1 MKTCLSLFLLIL
13 CCYSCNRTQKID
25 RTSLQAT
32 KDDPIFATYAAAKER
47 SSFMLDQGYEFHFYN
62 DEEGLSFCSEQGG
75 DIGIS
80 FLDKDQW
87 IYYLPDLYKE
97 SVIHA
102 SFPDM
107 VTFSYYPME
116 KIRCDAAF
124 LVERSSAA
132 ILEVKITNESDDT
145 KSITY
150 LPFLR
155 NNYRTFENIR
165 SEQNGLIFTN
175 EKYPDSWTVNH
186 KMPHVDT
193 VFNYVALNTKPDETG
208 IFNCFDAFGAQLS
221 FSIEPDKEQ
230 FFQVIG
236 RAYTPK
242 GERYLDNT
250 PQVRFQ
256 IWKNNQMNK
265 IITEKS
271 PLWGIYEQTVDRGYF
286 RIELG
291 NLGIDE
297 KPLHYSMLYFLED
310 ENLIASYDTFVT
322 VNFEQPYL
330 RRDLIP
336 KENNLPLP
344 PVNVIARDSGNVVKI
359 TWQSQEQGMVHDI
372 YRSSETEG
380 AFHRIV
386 TNISKNHFIDKTA
399 LPDIT
404 YRYVVI
410 ALNPQTGKRSIHS
423 REAVNIPKASFKA
436 YIQGDIQPDIYSD
449 ARYLSF
455 KCSLIL
461 EANES
466 QIVRLV
472 RVSDRPNTP
481 PYELKATTDTL
492 FSINLNTYLRENQKL
507 FTKFTQMAT
516 FDERDK
522 NLLYMSA
529 NNLMRQ
535 VFYPPEGESSYN
547 YYVFSRE
554 PVWGWG
560 HGGQVFHESITMLAY
575 ADMDPIGA
583 MNSQRV
589 YSERQYYN
597 GYINYR
603 TGSYLNEIIEHN
615 DELTSSAPWYSW
627 LNWEIYKMT
636 SDREFLEEMYSS
648 SKRFYNFF
656 IETRDKDEDGLLEW
670 GGHAVLESVR
680 DALVAVWD
688 EVGWPSNFDGVDIN
702 SMMVMEAKSL
712 EAMAKEL
719 GKTEEAEMWQADHE
733 KRAELINRHMWD
745 EETGFYYN
753 VDKKTNTFT
762 FKEKND
768 LKRQEI
774 IGFLPLWAG
783 IASEEQATQLVK
795 ALTDPER
802 FWRPKGIPSLSA
814 ADSFYNPKGYWNG
827 PVWVQWNYLIMRG
840 LLDYGYEKEA
850 RELVDRVAGVMIEQL
865 KENHNLWEFYS
876 PDHNWGGYHK
886 TYIWAG
892 IINRMM
898 LDVQHIQTG
907 R

>member
-1 MKTCLSLFLLIL
+1 MKQYTRYFTLIFFTMFIACGEKETHEL
-13 CCYSCNRTQKID
+13 TPLELRGG
-25 RTSLQAT
+25 
-32 KDDPIFATYAAAKER
+32 DPFFATYAAAMER
-47 SSFMLDQGYEFHFYN
+47 SNFLTDQGYEFSFYKK
-62 DEEGLSFCSEQGG
+62 DDILGFTSDQGG
-75 DIGIS
+75 DIGVG
-80 FLDKDQW
+80 FLVDGKMKYLLKDMHSE
-87 IYYLPDLYKE
+87 P
-97 SVIHA
+97 VINYT
-102 SFPDM
+102 FPDM
-107 VTFSYYPME
+107 VSYYWYPVE
-116 KIRCDAAF
+116 DIRCDALF
-124 LVERSSAA
+124 LVERSEAA
-132 ILEVKITNESDDT
+132 VFELEFTNTGRSEKEFT
-145 KSITY
+145 LI
-150 LPFLR
+150 PFIR
-155 NNYRTFENIR
+155 NQNRTFNNIH
-165 SEQNGLIFTN
+165 QDNGWFYFDH
-175 EKYPDSWTVNH
+175 EKYPDAWTQSQGLPHHDSLTNIIQVNAELKSH
-186 KMPHVDT
+186 A
-193 VFNYVALNTKPDETG
+193 ALNSFSDETPS
-208 IFNCFDAFGAQLS
+208 IS
-221 FSIEPDKEQ
+221 FSMRPDKTTE
-230 FFQVIG
+230 FQITG
-236 RAYTPK
+236 RAYTSDQ
-242 GERYLDNT
+242 ERILEN
-250 PQVRFQ
+250 PPHVRIQ
-256 IWKNNQMNK
+256 AWTNNNRDQL
-265 IITEKS
+265 ITERS
-271 PLWGIYEQTVDRGYF
+271 PLWGDFQPHVVNGF
-286 RIELG
+286 FSLELG
-291 NLGIDE
+291 GIINPDQNNQIS
-297 KPLHYSMLYFLED
+297 LLYYHVP
-310 ENLIASYDTFVT
+310 ENLIARYDTMSNRSFRKDVYPT
-322 VNFEQPYL
+322 PN
-330 RRDLIP
+330 I
-336 KENNLPLP
+336 LPLP
-344 PVNVIARDSGNVVKI
+344 PVKIFGNKVMEGYKLQWERADESY
-359 TWQSQEQGMVHDI
+359 TYDI
-372 YRSSETEG
+372 YRRAEEQDVYT
-380 AFHRIV
+380 R
-386 TNISKNHFIDKTA
+386 
-399 LPDIT
+399 
-404 YRYVVI
+404 I
-410 ALNPQTGKRSIHS
+410 ALNISDNFFIDRDGRNDKLFRYLIVSNDPRSGKSGIHS
-423 REAVNIPKASFKA
+423 EEFANLPVASMDDFIADKNIPELKTHANHLVFKS
-436 YIQGDIQPDIYSD
+436 DI
-449 ARYLSF
+449 
-455 KCSLIL
+455 SLKPGEKKKI
-461 EANES
+461 
-466 QIVRLV
+466 RLV
-472 RVSDRPNTP
+472 RVTGTIDSDRGQLRQVADSLMDIAFD
-481 PYELKATTDTL
+481 PYLQYNIDL
-492 FSINLNTYLRENQKL
+492 FSEANKKAQ
-507 FTKFTQMAT
+507 
-516 FDERDK
+516 FDNPEW

-575 ADMDPIGA
+575 ADMDPISA

-589 YSERQYYN
+589 YSERQYDN

-745 EETGFYYN
+745 KETGFYYN

-783 IASEEQATQLVK
+783 IASEEQAAQLVK
-795 ALTDPER
+795 ALTDPEK